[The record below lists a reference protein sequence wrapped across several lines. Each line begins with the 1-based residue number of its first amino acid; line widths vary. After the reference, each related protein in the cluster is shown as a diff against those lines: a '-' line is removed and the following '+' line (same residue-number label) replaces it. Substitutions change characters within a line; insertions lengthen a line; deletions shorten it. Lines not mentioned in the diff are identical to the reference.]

1 MGANKISQTIKFPRK
16 EKMPKHKVIVNNK
29 THSIDLYWDVDTQRL
44 SIEVLDK
51 KLVGNAIRRIGEQIN
66 EMTSIKLTLNE
77 LEIIYN
83 AAKGWAME
91 SMIKDVP

>member
-1 MGANKISQTIKFPRK
+1 
-16 EKMPKHKVIVNNK
+16 MPKHKVIVNNI